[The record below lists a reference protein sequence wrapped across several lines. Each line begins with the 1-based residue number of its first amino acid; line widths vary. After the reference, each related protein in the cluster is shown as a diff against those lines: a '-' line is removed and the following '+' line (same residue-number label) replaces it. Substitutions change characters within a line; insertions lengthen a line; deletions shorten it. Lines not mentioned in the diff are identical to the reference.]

1 MIISNIFENAPDI
14 EIKDIMTD
22 SRVKMED
29 AIFFCIIGLVNDG
42 HNFIAQA
49 IENGAICIVHSKE
62 LDKYYEGITYLKVDD
77 T

>member
-1 MIISNIFENAPDI
+1 
-14 EIKDIMTD
+14 MTD

-77 T
+77 TPNSFKSVCVCSIMVM